1 MAGMNDTP
9 KGGKSKTVSKSPKK
23 GGTKTTSFTT
33 VKPEAWSRQTRKG
46 LMGVQKS

>member
-9 KGGKSKTVSKSPKK
+9 KGGKGKGKPAKK
-23 GGTKTTSFTT
+23 GGTKTTNFTT
-33 VKPEAWSRQTRKG
+33 VKPENWSRQARKG